1 MVHTTLVDVSVFSFH
16 AVKNLTT
23 AEGGMVTWRNIDG
36 FDSEEIYKQYM
47 LLTLHGQSKDALAK
61 TKLGAWEYD
70 IVAPNYKCNMT
81 DIMASLGLAQFKR
94 YPEITK
100 RRRKII
106 EKYDAL
112 LAELDVTSMKHYTD
126 VYSSSGHLYLLRL
139 DGKDETFRND
149 VITKMAEKGVSS
161 NVHYKPLPM
170 HSGYKNLGFKMEDY
184 PNAFN
189 MYRNEI
195 TLPLHTL
202 LTDEDIEYVVGR
214 LKEAID
220 ELK

>member
-1 MVHTTLVDVSVFSFH
+1 
-16 AVKNLTT
+16 
-23 AEGGMVTWRNIDG
+23 
-36 FDSEEIYKQYM
+36 
-47 LLTLHGQSKDALAK
+47 
-61 TKLGAWEYD
+61 
-70 IVAPNYKCNMT
+70 MT

-94 YPEITK
+94 YPEILG
-100 RRRKII
+100 RRKEII

-112 LAELDVTSMKHYTD
+112 LSQLEVTSMKHYD
-126 VYSSSGHLYLLRL
+126 EKYQSCGHLYLLRL
-139 DGKDETFRND
+139 NEKDEAFRND

-170 HSGYKNLGFKMEDY
+170 HSAYKNLGFKMEDY
-184 PNAFN
+184 PNAFD
-189 MYRNEI
+189 MYKNEI

-214 LKEAID
+214 LKESVY

>member
-1 MVHTTLVDVSVFSFH
+1 MII
-16 AVKNLTT
+16 
-23 AEGGMVTWRNIDG
+23 E
-36 FDSEEIYKQYM
+36 
-47 LLTLHGQSKDALAK
+47 
-61 TKLGAWEYD
+61 
-70 IVAPNYKCNMT
+70 
-81 DIMASLGLAQFKR
+81 
-94 YPEITK
+94 
-100 RRRKII
+100 RRKEII

-112 LAELDVTSMKHYTD
+112 LNGLEVTPIKHYD
-126 VYSSSGHLYLLRL
+126 EDYASSGHLYLLRL
-139 DGKDETFRND
+139 NGKDEAFRND

-170 HSGYKNLGFKMEDY
+170 HSAYKNLGFKMQDY

-214 LKEAID
+214 LKESLD